1 MPQAFVS
8 HHPAILHKLTR
19 LRAQDTPTDDFRELI
34 KQLALLLGVEA
45 TADLATEVCTVRT
58 PLAECQGTRLHESI
72 ALIPILRAGLGMADG
87 LSPLFP
93 HAAVRHLG
101 FYRDEEKL
109 VPVPYY
115 NKLPATDAEDLCLV
129 LDPML
134 ATGGSAIAAISALKE
149 WGAKR
154 IKFLG
159 VLGAPEGVVALNRA
173 HSDVPVHLCGLDER
187 LDERGF
193 IVPGLG
199 DAGDRLFHT

>member
-19 LRAQDTPTDDFRELI
+19 LRAQDTPTDDFRELV
-34 KQLALLLGVEA
+34 KQLALLLCVEA
-45 TADLATEVCTVRT
+45 TADLRTEAWSVQT
-58 PLAECQGTRLHESI
+58 PLTACQGTRI
-72 ALIPILRAGLGMADG
+72 ADSVALVPILRAGLGMSDG
-87 LSPLFP
+87 LSSLFP
-93 HAAVRHLG
+93 QASIRHLG

-109 VPVPYY
+109 QPVPYY
-115 NKLPATDAEDLCLV
+115 NKLTGASAEDLCLV

-134 ATGGSAIAAISALKE
+134 ATGGSAIAAIRALKE

-159 VLGAPEGVVALNRA
+159 ILGAPEGVLALNEA
-173 HSDVPVHLCGLDER
+173 YPDVAVHLCGLDER
-187 LDERGF
+187 LDERGY

>member
-19 LRAQDTPTDDFRELI
+19 LRDQDTPTDEFRDLVR
-34 KQLALLLGVEA
+34 QLSLLLGVEA
-45 TADLATEVCTVRT
+45 TQDLATDSWVVHT
-58 PLAECQGTRLHESI
+58 PVAECVGTRLRESI
-72 ALIPILRAGLGMADG
+72 ALVPILRAGLGMCDG
-87 LSPLFP
+87 LSELFP
-93 HAAVRHLG
+93 HSAVRHLG

-115 NKLPATDAEDLCLV
+115 NKLPKGKTEDLCLV

-134 ATGGSAIAAISALKE
+134 ATGGSAIATIEALKV
-149 WGAKR
+149 WGAPH

-159 VLGAPEGVVALNRA
+159 ILGAPEGVRA
-173 HSDVPVHLCGLDER
+173 VNEAHPDVPVHLCGLDDR
-187 LDERGF
+187 LDERGY

-199 DAGDRLFHT
+199 DAGDRLFQT

>member
-19 LRAQDTPTDDFRELI
+19 LRDQDTSTDEFRALVR
-34 KQLALLLGVEA
+34 QLSMLLGIEA
-45 TADLATEVCTVRT
+45 TQDLLTDSWTVRT
-58 PLAECQGTRLHESI
+58 PLAECTGSRIRETL
-72 ALIPILRAGLGMADG
+72 ALVPILRAGLGMADG
-87 LSPLFP
+87 LSDLIPD
-93 HAAVRHLG
+93 ASVRHIG

-115 NKLPATDAEDLCLV
+115 NKLPEGQAEDLCLV

-134 ATGGSAIAAISALKE
+134 ATGGSAIATVDALKE
-149 WGAKR
+149 WGAQR

-159 VLGAPEGVVALNRA
+159 ILAAPEGVRALNEA
-173 HSDVPVHLCGLDER
+173 HPDVPVHLCGLDER
-187 LDERGF
+187 LDERGY

-199 DAGDRLFHT
+199 DAGDRLFQT